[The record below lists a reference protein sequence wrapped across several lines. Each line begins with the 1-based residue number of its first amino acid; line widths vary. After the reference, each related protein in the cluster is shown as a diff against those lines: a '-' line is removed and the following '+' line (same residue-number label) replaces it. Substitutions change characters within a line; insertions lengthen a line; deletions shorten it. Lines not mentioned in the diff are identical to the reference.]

1 MPNYLSKI
9 VMNGTELIIK
19 DRTIMPE
26 QTPDRK
32 ILIVSD
38 EEINRGSFKT
48 IMQDFGTIKWAQDA
62 GVGFTMQGAGS
73 GLEFR
78 GLLSLIVS
86 GYPEEAETITDII
99 VLGGAHEIPDT
110 DFLYPAMQSFKE
122 YAHDNFPKLA
132 RLYLGFIPNT
142 HLIGQD
148 YDDMMYIYEVF
159 KQQAS
164 YYGYQYIQNIELI
177 GRNNAYVQDPVD
189 SFPIGLNDIGM
200 NVLAHYLGQWLN
212 GAPIPDTYEPIAST
226 LGGDDYVTADHP
238 VLYTQ
243 IIKGMLY
250 VYLNVQQDF
259 TLKDD
264 YKTGTW
270 NASRPMIIGEVN
282 DSGYCFG
289 HETTRMSGYTS
300 VPTVYVIG
308 SPAEYYA
315 TSNAFRIKNGQ
326 VIINPAIYNDGH
338 SITGTINRIVVEK
351 FTQIGDAMYS

>member
-19 DRTIMPE
+19 DRTIVPE

-38 EEINRGSFKT
+38 EEINRGSFKSV
-48 IMQDFGTIKWAQDA
+48 MQDYATIKWAQDA
-62 GVGFTMQGAGS
+62 GVGFTMPGAGS
-73 GLEFR
+73 GLEFS

-86 GYPEEAETITDII
+86 GYPEEAATITDII

-110 DFLYPAMQSFKE
+110 DFLYPAMTSFKE

-142 HLIGQD
+142 HLTGQD
-148 YDDMMYIYEVF
+148 YDNLMIVYEIY

-164 YYGYQYIQNIELI
+164 RLGFQYIENIELI
-177 GRNNAYVQDPVD
+177 GRNNAFVQDADD
-189 SFPIGLNDIGM
+189 SFPVGLNDIGM
-200 NVLAHYLGQWLN
+200 NALAYYLGQWLN
-212 GAPIPDTYEPIAST
+212 GAPIPDTYDPIATT
-226 LGGDDYVTADHP
+226 LGGDDFATADHP

-250 VYLNVQQDF
+250 VYLTVQQDF
-259 TLKDD
+259 TLKAEH
-264 YKTGTW
+264 KTGTW
-270 NASRPMIIGEVN
+270 NSAHPMVIGSVTN
-282 DSGYCFG
+282 SGYCFG
-289 HETTRMSGYTS
+289 HVTNRMSGYTS
-300 VPTVYVIG
+300 VPTIYMM
-308 SPAEYYA
+308 SPVAYYA
-315 TSNAFRIKNGQ
+315 TANPFRIYNGD
-326 VIINPAIYNDGH
+326 VIINPGVYVEGH
-338 SITGTINRIVVEK
+338 ALTGTIDRIYIEK